1 MTNNNNLKQHIR
13 WAWSISQGYRSKLLL
28 YFILELIA
36 IVLSLLFVYLSKKA
50 VDMAISPEDLPLKWT
65 LIGIVTSVAVGIGI
79 RAYTSWLN
87 ERIKMMMTFQLQRN
101 MLDAQMLS
109 VWKLIKNWHTGDIQI
124 RIQTDCEEV
133 ATMIAKSALSFL
145 LTVIQLLASLAFLW
159 YMDPM
164 LALMI
169 LAISPLF
176 LFSKIYFQKM
186 RKLSR
191 EVKSEESNFSNILQ
205 ENLRFRLLIRAMG
218 IFPKRRQKLTASQ
231 QDLFLLKMKQL
242 NFSTYTQSAMKICI
256 NAGYLLTFIWGI
268 YRLHSG
274 QISFGTMTA
283 FLQLVARIQT
293 PILALITYIPGFVR
307 FRVSADRLLELK
319 EGEIEPQIEQQRL
332 LGTTALKIQDLS
344 FRYEDK
350 WVLNNLNLNLAAGQ
364 PTAIV
369 GPSGKGKTT
378 LIRLLLSLIKAEK
391 GQILLTD
398 REGTRPLTA
407 AHRINFAYIP
417 QGNSL
422 FSGTIRENLML
433 HVKEGEHIAL
443 EKALWMA
450 CAEFILELPDGVDTV
465 VGESG
470 MGLSEGQAQR
480 IAIARALMH
489 NGDIWLFDEVTSAL
503 DRNTADTLIKR
514 LLDFGHDKLCLFVT
528 HDLNLADTC
537 VQRIYLD

>member
-1 MTNNNNLKQHIR
+1 MSNNNLRHHIR
-13 WAWSISQGYRSKLLL
+13 WAWSISKGYRARLLF
-28 YFILELIA
+28 YFILELFAIA
-36 IVLSLLFVYLSKKA
+36 LSLLFVFLSKKA
-50 VDMAISPEDLPLKWT
+50 VDIATATTADISLTWILV
-65 LIGIVTSVAVGIGI
+65 GIVGSVLLGLGI
-79 RAYTSWLN
+79 RAYTGWLN
-87 ERIKMMMTFQLQRN
+87 ERIKMMLTFELQRN

-133 ATMIAKSALSFL
+133 ANLIAKSLLSFI
-145 LTVIQLLASLAFLW
+145 LTAIQLLASLGFLW

-186 RKLSR
+186 RKLSQ
-191 EVKSEESNFSNILQ
+191 EVKGEESNFSNVLQ

-218 IFPKRRQKLTASQ
+218 IFPKRRKKLTDSQ
-231 QDLFLLKMKQL
+231 QELFALKMKQL
-242 NFSTYTQSAMKICI
+242 NFSTYTQSVMKLSL

-283 FLQLVARIQT
+283 FLQLVARIQS
-293 PILALITYIPGFVR
+293 PILALITFIPGFVR

-319 EGEIEPQIEQQRL
+319 GGEIEPLVEQKRLNKTSALQIQN
-332 LGTTALKIQDLS
+332 LS

-350 WVLNNLNLNLAAGQ
+350 WVLDQFNLNLKAGE

-378 LIRLLLSLIKAEK
+378 LIRLLLSLIKPEK
-391 GQILLTD
+391 GEIILTD
-398 REGTRPLTA
+398 RDGIQALSA

-422 FSGTIRENLML
+422 LSGTIRENLLL
-433 HVKEGEHIAL
+433 HVKDGGHIAI
-443 EKALWMA
+443 EKALWIA
-450 CAEFILELPDGVDTV
+450 CAEFVLELPDGVDTV

-489 NGDIWLFDEVTSAL
+489 DGDIWLFDEVTSAL
-503 DRNTADTLIKR
+503 DRKTADLLIQR
-514 LLDFGHDKLCLFVT
+514 LLEYGHDKLCLFVT
-528 HDLNLADTC
+528 HDLHLVEKC
-537 VQRIYLD
+537 KHHIYLD

>member
-1 MTNNNNLKQHIR
+1 
-13 WAWSISQGYRSKLLL
+13 
-28 YFILELIA
+28 
-36 IVLSLLFVYLSKKA
+36 
-50 VDMAISPEDLPLKWT
+50 MAISPQDLPLKWT
-65 LIGIVTSVAVGIGI
+65 LFGIVASVAIALGI
-79 RAYTSWLN
+79 RAYTSWLS
-87 ERIKMMMTFQLQRN
+87 ERIKMMLTFQLQRN

-124 RIQTDCEEV
+124 RMQTDCEEV
-133 ATMIAKSALSFL
+133 ANMIAKSLLSFL
-145 LTVIQLLASLAFLW
+145 LTIIQLLASLGLLW

-164 LALMI
+164 LAIMI

-176 LFSKIYFQKM
+176 LFSKIYFKKM
-186 RKLSR
+186 RKLSQ
-191 EVKSEESNFSNILQ
+191 EVKTEESNFSNILQ

-218 IFPKRRQKLTASQ
+218 IFPKRRAKLTASQ
-231 QDLFLLKMKQL
+231 QELFGLKMKQL
-242 NFSTYTQSAMKICI
+242 NFSTYTQSAMKISI

-293 PILALITYIPGFVR
+293 PILALISFIPGFVR
-307 FRVSADRLLELK
+307 FRVAADRLLELK
-319 EGEIEPQIEQQRL
+319 AGEIEPQIKQQKL
-332 LGTTALKIQDLS
+332 NGTTALQIQDLS

-350 WVLNNLNLNLAAGQ
+350 WVLDNLNLNLRAGQ

-378 LIRLLLSLIKAEK
+378 LIRLLLSLLKPEK
-391 GQILLTD
+391 GCIVLTD

-407 AHRINFAYIP
+407 EHRINFAYIP

-422 FSGTIRENLML
+422 FSGTIRENLQL
-433 HVKEGEHIAL
+433 HTHEQQHITM
-443 EKALWMA
+443 EKALWIA
-450 CAEFILELPDGVDTV
+450 CAEFVLELPEGIDTLI
-465 VGESG
+465 GESG

-489 NGDIWLFDEVTSAL
+489 EGDIWLFDEVTSAL
-503 DRNTADTLIKR
+503 DRNTADTLIQR
-514 LLDFGHDKLCLFVT
+514 LLEFGHDKLCLFVT
-528 HDLNLADTC
+528 HDLNLANTC
-537 VQRIYLD
+537 AQRIYLD